1 MSVAVMFQN
10 MPPLSPEEY
19 AALEAS
25 ILEHGIQSPVTVDE
39 SGVIIDGHHRSK
51 IASEHGLTVP
61 KQVVSGKTDAEKRTL
76 ALSLNLDRRHLNR
89 EQRRALIA
97 ESVKADPQM
106 SDREH
111 ARRTGVSPSTVGT
124 VRSALEGEGQLSKLD
139 SRVSADGRI
148 RPATQ
153 PERLEPTFDP
163 TPDWDPTTGE
173 INPDPPKVTDR
184 DSETYTRPEPKEESQ
199 PIRPRRRPIS
209 DAARDAGWEIR
220 KATEKIEKLLSDD
233 RYPQNRE
240 QVTLHLRGH
249 LLYVVES
256 CQGLLDQ
263 LD

>member
-1 MSVAVMFQN
+1 MSQVEKGITHADIRESIAVAKSHGEKFFEQIVWQVEN
-10 MPPLSPEEY
+10 EVWKILGYGSWDELREAEY
-19 AALEAS
+19 ADLGVVAPRADRPEL
-25 ILEHGIQSPVTVDE
+25 VTRLRAKGLTQKE
-39 SGVIIDGHHRSK
+39 IGATIG
-51 IASEHGLTVP
+51 ASEATVSR
-61 KQVVSGKTDAEKRTL
+61 QL
-76 ALSLNLDRRHLNR
+76 AS
-89 EQRRALIA
+89 A
-97 ESVKADPQM
+97 S
-106 SDREH
+106 SDTAPAKITNSR
-111 ARRTGVSPSTVGT
+111 
-124 VRSALEGEGQLSKLD
+124 GQE
-139 SRVSADGRI
+139 
-148 RPATQ
+148 RPAMYA
-153 PERLEPTFDP
+153 PRPVPTFDP

-173 INPDPPKVTDR
+173 VLAGSGENPPKVTDR